1 MGKFLAKVGRDPK
14 TCATQITA
22 FCRGGGALRNK
33 EPRDQRGQRGG
44 GRRRQDVAGDEEE
57 EGEREEEESKSATAR
72 KGKKNR
78 VAFVSDGPSGTPTP
92 STASLAE
99 ILAAFGFV
107 FEGAGAAV
115 KPSVAEA
122 FAMLRLHAQ
131 PAEAR
136 AAGEAAKRYV
146 YNGGMR
152 NQPKKHTLGV
162 S

>member
-14 TCATQITA
+14 TCAAQIAA
-22 FCRGGGALRNK
+22 FCGTASDKDYSDQDKKNAAAGGGSR
-33 EPRDQRGQRGG
+33 RGQSEE
-44 GRRRQDVAGDEEE
+44 RRRGADAGDG
-57 EGEREEEESKSATAR
+57 GERTGESKSEADGEEKSHR
-72 KGKKNR
+72 RGGRQQR
-78 VAFVSDGPSGTPTP
+78 VAFAADGPRTTTSATATP
-92 STASLAE
+92 SMASFAE

-136 AAGEAAKRYV
+136 TAGEAVKR
-146 YNGGMR
+146 
-152 NQPKKHTLGV
+152 
-162 S
+162 

>member
-14 TCATQITA
+14 TCATQIA
-22 FCRGGGALRNK
+22 SFCRGGARTASTTTVPAGGEDYPGHGNK
-33 EPRDQRGQRGG
+33 SRDQRGRRGA
-44 GRRRQDVAGDEEE
+44 RRQDVAAGE
-57 EGEREEEESKSATAR
+57 EGAEEEESTSAATTR
-72 KGKKNR
+72 EGKKNR
-78 VAFVSDGPSGTPTP
+78 VAFAAADGLSPAPSP

-136 AAGEAAKRYV
+136 AAGEAAKRYL
-146 YNGGMR
+146 
-152 NQPKKHTLGV
+152 LGE
-162 S
+162 